1 MPVKTGNELMSK
13 KKARKTR
20 QAARPVEIAVGPEIR
35 SMMRKFGLTEEEA
48 LRMMRE
54 CDATLYGANSG
65 HVQPGS

>member
-1 MPVKTGNELMSK
+1 MSK

-20 QAARPVEIAVGPEIR
+20 QAARPVEIAVCPEIR
-35 SMMRKFGLTEEEA
+35 SMMRKFGLTEEA